1 MEGASCIVARGSV
14 AHQSLLKNPRGRTI
28 IDKGLPLLCAKKK
41 GEESLLLQAD
51 EINGIQE
58 DTIDKIRKVFLLP
71 NIQNL
76 DILLED
82 YPNSLSPMWT
92 DQVYQIITQIEG
104 NKEAYQEET
113 SEDLI
118 KIFCLD
124 MQETIKQRL
133 AIGWYENLIQLQ
145 SGISTMQ
152 RKNPHENLSHKI
164 KRFYLCNQNAILVGS
179 TAVFMAAFY
188 TFNNIW

>member
-1 MEGASCIVARGSV
+1 
-14 AHQSLLKNPRGRTI
+14 
-28 IDKGLPLLCAKKK
+28 
-41 GEESLLLQAD
+41 
-51 EINGIQE
+51 
-58 DTIDKIRKVFLLP
+58 
-71 NIQNL
+71 
-76 DILLED
+76 
-82 YPNSLSPMWT
+82 MWT
-92 DQVYQIITQIEG
+92 DQVYQIIAQIEG
-104 NKEAYQEET
+104 NKETHQEET

-133 AIGWYENLIQLQ
+133 SIGWYENLIQLQ

-164 KRFYLCNQNAILVGS
+164 KRFYLCNQSTVLVGS